1 LKFRPPIYQKFGPL
15 AVICLALISFP
26 AGHSAFSAGLQPT
39 DDLAHDFTAPEEPLA
54 LSDIPLTL
62 DGKPVVLTR
71 DAPDLILLNVWA
83 TWCGPCVEEMPSLD
97 RLQAE
102 LGSDSFEVV
111 AVSMGQDMDKVG
123 PFFEKEDIT
132 ALKPYIDKTGDFSR
146 AMGAL
151 GLPVS
156 YLIKDGKVLRQIV
169 GPADWASDEAKE
181 IIEAEM

>member
-1 LKFRPPIYQKFGPL
+1 LVFRKPVYQKFRAL
-15 AVICLALISFP
+15 AVISIGLMSLP

-39 DDLAHDFTAPEEPLA
+39 DDLAHDFAAPEEPLT

-62 DGKPVVLTR
+62 DGKPVVLAKE
-71 DAPDLILLNVWA
+71 APGLILLNVWA

-97 RLQAE
+97 RLEAE
-102 LGSDSFEVV
+102 LGSDRFQVV
-111 AVSMGQDMDKVG
+111 TVSMGQDMDKVG
-123 PFFEKEDIT
+123 PFFEKEGIK
-132 ALKPYIDKTGDFSR
+132 ALKPYIDKSGDFSR

-169 GPADWASDEAKE
+169 GPADWASAEAKA
-181 IIEAEM
+181 IIQAEM